1 MTFTTTGNRSFRK
14 FVSLDIV
21 QEGDSQAIHPPSG
34 LPTLKESDK
43 EEVID
48 QEARHHGALPTRARG
63 YRNASYISDTD
74 EDDDDNDPWGMNP
87 NTTPRSLGSREE
99 GGKPALFTFP
109 EEGDAGGLAF
119 FL

>member
-48 QEARHHGALPTRARG
+48 QEGKAFPKEVSKLSKELSIKYKDWLKSASPRASPRGLSRVPTRGAILPER
-63 YRNASYISDTD
+63 RNTCKDVCSAS
-74 EDDDDNDPWGMNP
+74 P
-87 NTTPRSLGSREE
+87 
-99 GGKPALFTFP
+99 
-109 EEGDAGGLAF
+109 
-119 FL
+119 

>member
-48 QEARHHGALPTRARG
+48 QE
-63 YRNASYISDTD
+63 
-74 EDDDDNDPWGMNP
+74 
-87 NTTPRSLGSREE
+87 
-99 GGKPALFTFP
+99 GKAFP
-109 EEGDAGGLAF
+109 KEVSKLSKELSTK
-119 FL
+119 